1 MNKPQPTLLKIL
13 MVIAVLFTAIISN
26 TALAQTRGTLQGKV
40 VSSNN
45 EPAGNVSI
53 GLAGTRIGATT
64 LDNGEFSFRAP
75 AGSYTLVISY
85 VGVQSVEIPVTVV
98 ANQVTIVP
106 EIKVNARLSQ
116 LTEVN
121 VIANRSNRF
130 ARKVSTDVGK
140 IPLDNLE
147 NAQSYTTIS
156 GELLK
161 EQQIFSVDEALRNSS
176 GVQKMWDATGRAGD
190 GGGYFTQRGFTT
202 QISVRNGVAG
212 LVTSGIDAVNVDKI
226 EVIKGPSATLFGG
239 AVTSFGGLINRVTKK
254 PYETFGAEIGH
265 TVGNYDLNRTSL
277 DLNTPLGPNVAFRL
291 NTAYNYE
298 GSFQT
303 YGKSR
308 TFAAAPSLS
317 IKANDKLSFLLEAEM
332 FYGRNSAK
340 PFFFFYDSPKTMGIT
355 NANQLNINYKEAY
368 SNDNVTSYSR
378 SLNYFA
384 QANYKISDK
393 FTSQTIFSSSN
404 SFSNG
409 ASPYY
414 YLITDATAI
423 GLTTNPATGISPL
436 TDLPGN
442 NNYIF
447 RNDQSTSNS
456 KLGAIEIQEN
466 INGDFNIGSV
476 RNRFVFGLDFQRQ
489 NSNQLFFGNAY
500 GVVPINDPTY
510 DYGSFNKLLV
520 DATNAAN
527 PLTSANTYPYLYKKN
542 TYGVYLSDVI
552 NITDRLIASI
562 GARVDRF
569 ENKGTYN
576 LDGDQTVKPF
586 NQTGFSP
593 KLGLIYQPI
602 KEALSLFANYQN
614 GFKNPDVFN
623 DGTGTAVIPKIQ
635 NANQAE
641 GGVKMALFNG
651 KLNGTLSYYRIK
663 VTNTIR
669 SIPNSPVFGQIQD
682 GTQTSKGFEAEFV
695 ANPVSAINIV
705 AGFSYNDSKYTA
717 GDPDVLG
724 LRPNTAGSPY
734 LANVYVSYRLPE
746 NLVKGLGV
754 GVGGNYASNNKVI
767 NSVSQ
772 GSLELPSY
780 TLLNASV
787 FLDRPKYRFG
797 LSGNNLTNKHY
808 YTGFTT
814 INPQRLR
821 QIVLS
826 ASYKL

>member
-1 MNKPQPTLLKIL
+1 MKKSIPNLFKLSVAIIVLLTLLNP
-13 MVIAVLFTAIISN
+13 ATLF
-26 TALAQTRGTLQGKV
+26 AQNRGTIQGKV
-40 VSSNN
+40 VTNKN
-45 EPAGNVSI
+45 EPAANVSI
-53 GLAGTRIGATT
+53 GLSGTRIGTST
-64 LDNGEFSFRAP
+64 LDNGDFSFKAP
-75 AGSYTLVISY
+75 AGSYTIIISY
-85 VGVQSVEIPVTVV
+85 VGVQTVEVPVTVT
-98 ANQVTIVP
+98 ANQVTAVP
-106 EIKVNARLSQ
+106 VITINANLSQ

-156 GELLK
+156 SELIK
-161 EQQIFSVDEALRNSS
+161 EQQIFSVDDALRNSS
-176 GVQKMWDATGRAGD
+176 GVQKLWDATTRAGD
-190 GGGYFTQRGFTT
+190 GGGFFSQRGFVT
-202 QISVRNGVAG
+202 QISVRNGIAG
-212 LVTSGIDAVNVDKI
+212 LVSNSIDAVNVDKI

-254 PYETFGAEIGH
+254 PYDTFGAEIGH
-265 TVGNYDLNRTSL
+265 TVGSYDLNRTSL
-277 DLNTPLGPNVAFRL
+277 DLNTPIGSKVAFRL

-298 GSFQT
+298 GSFQN

-308 TFAAAPSLS
+308 TFSAAPSLS
-317 IKANDKLSFLLEAEM
+317 IKANDRLSFLLEAEM

-340 PFFFFYDSPKTMGIT
+340 PFFFFYDSPKAMGIT
-355 NANQLNINYKEAY
+355 NATQLNINYKQAY
-368 SNDNVTSYSR
+368 VNDDVTMYSR
-378 SLNYFA
+378 NLNYFA

-393 FTSQTIFSSSN
+393 LTSQTVFSSSN

-409 ASPYY
+409 HNPYFYLVTDETAVTLAASAGVTLP
-414 YLITDATAI
+414 
-423 GLTTNPATGISPL
+423 NPA
-436 TDLPGN
+436 GN
-442 NNYIF
+442 NNYVF
-447 RNDQSTSNS
+447 RNDQATNNS
-456 KLGAIEIQEN
+456 KFGTIQIQEN

-489 NSNQLFFGNAY
+489 NSHEIYY
-500 GVVPINDPTY
+500 GSSFDFVPINDPSF
-510 DYGSFNKLLV
+510 DYGGLNKIIA
-520 DATNAAN
+520 DANLPTAAN
-527 PLTSANTYPYLYKKN
+527 SFPYIYKKN
-542 TYGVYLSDVI
+542 TYAAYLSDVI
-552 NITDRLIASI
+552 NITDRLIASV

-569 ENKGTYN
+569 ENKGTYKLN
-576 LDGDQTVKPF
+576 GDKDAPPF
-586 NQTGFSP
+586 TQSSFSP

-602 KEALSLFANYQN
+602 KESLSIFANYQN
-614 GFKNPDVFN
+614 GFNNPDVYT
-623 DGTGTAVIPKIQ
+623 DAGGVSAIPKIQ

-651 KLNGTLSYYRIK
+651 KLNGTLSVYRIK
-663 VTNTIR
+663 VTNIIR
-669 SIPNSPVFGQIQD
+669 SIPGSAFFGSVQD

-705 AGFSYNDSKYTA
+705 AGFSYNDSKFTK

-734 LANVYVSYRLPE
+734 LANVYVSYRLPQS
-746 NLVKGLGV
+746 LIKGLGV
-754 GVGGNYASNNKVI
+754 GIGGNYASNNKVI

-787 FLDRPKYRFG
+787 YLDRPKYRFG
-797 LSGNNLTNKHY
+797 LSGNNLTDKHY
-808 YTGFTT
+808 YTGYTT

-821 QIVLS
+821 QFVLS